1 MIPILLSLITLT
13 PLTEPLILTTG
24 EEVSAKYVEPSDE
37 FCLKLED
44 FARVQ
49 HDLTDQ
55 KLYWER
61 RLQLKDEVWIDK
73 LTEIQRN
80 HKAVHQSYLE
90 EQELFKAELQEALKQ
105 RDLARSDL
113 WWWRGAT
120 VGLILSTGVTIVY
133 LIAR

>member
-1 MIPILLSLITLT
+1 MIHILLSLIALT

-24 EEVSAKYVEPSDE
+24 EEVSAKYMEPSDK

-44 FARVQ
+44 FAAVQ

-55 KLYWER
+55 KLYWDG
-61 RLQLKDEVWIDK
+61 RLQRKDKLWIEK

-80 HKAVHQSYLE
+80 HKAVHKSYLE
-90 EQELFKAELQEALKQ
+90 EQELFKAELKEALKQ

>member
-1 MIPILLSLITLT
+1 MIHILLSLIALT

-24 EEVSAKYVEPSDE
+24 EEVSAKYMEPSDE

-44 FARVQ
+44 FAAVQ

-55 KLYWER
+55 KLYWDG
-61 RLQLKDEVWIDK
+61 RLQRKDKLWIEK
-73 LTEIQRN
+73 LTEIQHN
-80 HKAVHQSYLE
+80 HKAVHKSYLE
-90 EQELFKAELQEALKQ
+90 EQELFKAELKEALKQ